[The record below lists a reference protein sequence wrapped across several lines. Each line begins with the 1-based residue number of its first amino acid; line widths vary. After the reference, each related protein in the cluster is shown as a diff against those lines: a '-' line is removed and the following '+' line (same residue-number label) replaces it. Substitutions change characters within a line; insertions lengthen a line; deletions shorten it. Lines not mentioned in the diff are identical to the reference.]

1 MSPSEGPTERS
12 SKVWERPP
20 LPEPLPVAVID
31 DHTHLEPRDLT
42 AYEFGAQLP
51 GLESAIAD
59 LDDATAVGVTAV
71 VQVGTDLATS
81 RWSVALAEA
90 DARVLAAIAIH
101 PNDAPA
107 LAAAGTLDDALAE
120 LDTLAARD
128 RVRAIG
134 ETGLDFFRTGEEGL
148 AAQIASFEGHIDIAK
163 RHGLALQIHDRD
175 AHEAVEALLRRV
187 GAPGLTV
194 LHCFSGDADFARRAV
209 DAGWY
214 LSFAGTV
221 TFGNAPALRE
231 ALSVTPRE
239 RILLETDAP
248 YLAPHPFRGRRNAPA
263 MAAVTLRAMAEV
275 LEEDPAALAA
285 QITANTTAVYGE
297 W

>member
-1 MSPSEGPTERS
+1 MSPSP
-12 SKVWERPP
+12 ERPP
-20 LPEPLPVAVID
+20 LPEPLPATVID
-31 DHTHLEPRDLT
+31 DHTHLEPRDLV
-42 AYEFGAQLP
+42 AFEPGDALP

-59 LDDATAVGVTAV
+59 LDDATAVGVVGV

-107 LAAAGTLDDALAE
+107 LAEAGTLDDALAE
-120 LDTLAARD
+120 LDVLAARD

-134 ETGLDFFRTGEEGL
+134 ETGLDFFRTGEDGL
-148 AAQIASFEGHIDIAK
+148 AAQIASFEAHIDIAK

-175 AHEAVEALLRRV
+175 AHDAVEALLQRV
-187 GAPGLTV
+187 GAPECTV

-248 YLAPHPFRGRRNAPA
+248 YLTPHPFRGRRNAPA
-263 MAAVTLRAMAEV
+263 MAAVTLRSMAAV
-275 LEEDPAALAA
+275 LDADVAELASR
-285 QITANTTAVYGE
+285 IMANTEAVYGQ

>member
-1 MSPSEGPTERS
+1 MSS
-12 SKVWERPP
+12 SVERPP
-20 LPEPLPVAVID
+20 LPEPLPATVVD
-31 DHTHLEPRDLT
+31 DHTHLEPRDLVDFSLGD
-42 AYEFGAQLP
+42 ELP
-51 GLESAIAD
+51 GLDDAVAD
-59 LDDATAVGVTAV
+59 LDDATATGVAGV

-81 RWSVALAEA
+81 RWSVALAET
-90 DARVLAAIAIH
+90 DPRVLAAIAIH

-107 LAAAGTLDDALAE
+107 LAEAGRLDDALAE
-120 LDTLAARD
+120 LDALAARD

-134 ETGLDFFRTGEEGL
+134 ETGLDFFRTGADGL

-163 RHGLALQIHDRD
+163 RRGLALQIHDRD
-175 AHEAVEALLRRV
+175 AHEAVEALLARV
-187 GAPGLTV
+187 GAPERTV

-231 ALSVTPRE
+231 ALAITPCD

-248 YLAPHPFRGRRNAPA
+248 YLTPHPFRGRRNAPA
-263 MAAVTLRAMAEV
+263 MAAVTLRRMAQE
-275 LEEDPAALAA
+275 LDEDPAVLAA
-285 QITANTTAVYGE
+285 QITANTEAVYGA
-297 W
+297 WGS

>member
-1 MSPSEGPTERS
+1 MSPSE
-12 SKVWERPP
+12 ERPP
-20 LPEPLPVAVID
+20 LPEPLPAPVID
-31 DHTHLEPRDLT
+31 DHTHLEPRDLSEF
-42 AYEFGAQLP
+42 EFGEPIP
-51 GLESAIAD
+51 GLASALAD
-59 LDDATAVGVTAV
+59 LDDASAVGVTGV
-71 VQVGTDLATS
+71 VQVGTDLASS

-107 LAAAGTLDDALAE
+107 LAEAGTLDDALAE
-120 LDTLAARD
+120 LDALAARD

-134 ETGLDFFRTGEEGL
+134 ETGLDFFRTGEDGL

-175 AHEAVEALLRRV
+175 AHAAVEALLQRV
-187 GAPGLTV
+187 GAPDRTV

-231 ALSVTPRE
+231 ALSVTPRD

-248 YLAPHPFRGRRNAPA
+248 YLTPHPFRGRRNAPA
-263 MAAVTLRAMAEV
+263 MAAHTLRRMAEV
-275 LEEDPAALAA
+275 LGEDVAALAT
-285 QITANTTAVYGE
+285 QISANSTAVYGT